1 MWSPAYSSQFSERCL
16 VMHSLAGVYE
26 ARVRAHRES
35 PVQGQ
40 ETPRTGK
47 PPSASPFSLRN
58 SALWTM
64 LHQYSLTRGF
74 AAGGAKS
81 RTSNSATRQPRPSE
95 ALSSVFSAASKAAA
109 IDCPRTARLAVPS
122 SFYIWIHSGATVD
135 NGPLRGGVR
144 RSRAL
149 GLFASCQISESFTH
163 PAWGI

>member
-1 MWSPAYSSQFSERCL
+1 
-16 VMHSLAGVYE
+16 
-26 ARVRAHRES
+26 
-35 PVQGQ
+35 
-40 ETPRTGK
+40 
-47 PPSASPFSLRN
+47 
-58 SALWTM
+58 M
-64 LHQYSLTRGF
+64 LHQYSLTRGL

-81 RTSNSATRQPRPSE
+81 RTSNSAIRQPRPSE

-135 NGPLRGGVR
+135 NRPLRGERVR

-163 PAWGI
+163 PACGILLSRKRARAVVNRHFAVRPK